1 MIETYR
7 CDDKDQLVAFLYD
20 EIDPASRRRV
30 EEHLRVCETCA
41 AEVATLGTVRR
52 VLAEWQPPDTVL
64 DVAIPHSEAR
74 PRQNGLAPGA
84 DHDAPAGSRGE
95 VVRPARWWNP
105 PAIPAWAQAAAAVL
119 VVGASLAIAN
129 IQMRYDANGLVITTG
144 WMTPAPS
151 SQAAAS
157 AVVPTS
163 APAQSEEWRT
173 ALASLERELRGEI
186 QSARTQPTQVS
197 MPTGRAADAP
207 SMERV
212 SALIEESERRQKREL
227 ALRLT
232 QVVRDID
239 LQRRTDN
246 RRNVQAIG
254 QFEGMA
260 GAEMQRQRQALDYI
274 MRVSAQPPPQ

>member
-7 CDDKDQLVAFLYD
+7 CDDKEQLVAFLYD
-20 EIDPASRRRV
+20 DIDPVSRRRV
-30 EEHLRVCETCA
+30 EEHLRVCEACA
-41 AEVATLGTVRR
+41 AEAAALGTVRR
-52 VLAEWQPPDTVL
+52 VLAEWQPPETVL
-64 DVAIPHSEAR
+64 DVVIPQSEPR
-74 PRQNGLAPGA
+74 PRQDGLAHF
-84 DHDAPAGSRGE
+84 HDTPNGSKGE
-95 VVRPARWWNP
+95 VVRPSRWWNP
-105 PAIPAWAQAAAAVL
+105 PALPAWAQAAAAVL
-119 VVGASLAIAN
+119 VVGAGLAIAN

-151 SQAAAS
+151 SQAAGA

-163 APAQSEEWRT
+163 APAQSEDWRT

-197 MPTGRAADAP
+197 MPADRSADAP
-207 SMERV
+207 TLERV

-232 QVVRDID
+232 QVVRDIE

-260 GAEMQRQRQALDYI
+260 GAEMLRQRQALDYI

>member
-7 CDDKDQLVAFLYD
+7 CDDKEQLVAFLYD
-20 EIDPASRRRV
+20 DIDPVSRRRV
-30 EEHLRVCETCA
+30 EEHLRVCEACA
-41 AEVATLGTVRR
+41 AEIATLGTVRR
-52 VLAEWQPPDTVL
+52 VLAEWQPPETVL

-74 PRQNGLAPGA
+74 PSQDGLAHSP
-84 DHDAPAGSRGE
+84 DAPAGSRGE
-95 VVRPARWWNP
+95 VVRPARWGNP
-105 PAIPAWAQAAAAVL
+105 PALPAWAQAAAAVL
-119 VVGASLAIAN
+119 VVGAGLAIAN
-129 IQMRYDANGLVITTG
+129 IQMRYDANGLVVTTG

-151 SQAAAS
+151 SQAAAT
-157 AVVPTS
+157 AVVPVS
-163 APAQSEEWRT
+163 APAQSEAWQT

-186 QSARTQPTQVS
+186 QSARTQPTPVS
-197 MPTGRAADAP
+197 MPADRAADAP
-207 SMERV
+207 TMERV

-232 QVVRDID
+232 QVVRDIE

-260 GAEMQRQRQALDYI
+260 GAEIQRQRQALDYI